1 MNMKANPGGNLDP
14 QQVYGRD
21 ALIELLWD
29 RLEMQ
34 SILINAERRIGKTQV
49 LRKMFLQPKAGWKP
63 IFRDLEKLHS
73 AQEFAELVYDDVQQF
88 LGTKEKAKNFVRRF
102 FEENETDY
110 VNLKAR
116 TWKKL
121 LTSAIGDLMQAG
133 QTERLV
139 FFWDEVPYMLESIC
153 KKDGPN
159 IAAEVLDTIRSLRV
173 EHPKFR
179 VIFTGSIGLHH
190 VLGKLSAAGIPT
202 SAKNDMYAVIVTPLA
217 PQSAESLASDLLRGE
232 GIHCATIADAAATIA
247 EEVGYF
253 PFYIHHV
260 VAGLRIEQLSGTEAN
275 IKDFVARRLVDAS
288 DPWQLAHYRTRLSA
302 YYPDDNDAHDVAC
315 ILDVLALTDDSVD
328 SHSVDELLAEGVN
341 RGSSITDRNNLLRL
355 LRLLDADHYL
365 SRDTEGGYRFRFPL
379 IRRWWKLDRGL

>member
-34 SILINAERRIGKTQV
+34 SILVNAERRIGKTQV

-63 IFRDLEKLHS
+63 ILRDLEKLHS

-88 LGTKEKAKNFVRRF
+88 LGTKEIAKNFVRRF

-121 LTSAIGDLMQAG
+121 LTSAVSDLMQAE

-139 FFWDEVPYMLESIC
+139 FFWDEVPYMLESIR
-153 KKDGPN
+153 KKDGPGM
-159 IAAEVLDTIRSLRV
+159 AAEVLDTIRSLRV

-202 SAKNDMYAVIVTPLA
+202 SAKNDMYSVTVTPLA
-217 PQSAESLASDLLRGE
+217 PSDAESLASDLLRGE
-232 GIHCATIADAAATIA
+232 RIHCATIGDAAATIA
-247 EEVGYF
+247 KEVDYF

-260 VAGLRIEQLSGTEAN
+260 VAGLRIEQLSGTEEN
-275 IKDFVARRLVDAS
+275 IKDFVARQLVDAS
-288 DPWQLAHYRTRLSA
+288 DSWQLAHYRTRLST
-302 YYPDDNDAHDVAC
+302 YYPDDNDANDVAC
-315 ILDVLALTDDSVD
+315 ILDVLALTNDPADSN
-328 SHSVDELLAEGVN
+328 SVDEILEEAFN
-341 RGSSITDRNNLLRL
+341 RGSSITDRNSLLRL
-355 LRLLDADHYL
+355 LRLMDADHYL
-365 SRDTEGGYRFRFPL
+365 SRDTGGGYRFRFPL